1 MVRRAAGALL
11 LLSIIGPLPLR
22 HPCALFGFASEYQHP
37 PRRTIPRGSAFS
49 RPTTKT
55 QTFGCEKT
63 ATTTTTTT
71 KEAKTATTTPVSA
84 EMTTKACCPAPSSS
98 DVPPIRVR
106 VLDDSYDVDDVKDAI
121 GTSGVALVLAVAS
134 FAPKCAP
141 LLRAVEAMGAGG
153 GGGTSDGGP
162 AVLILRVD
170 GSDDLEEAAVE
181 LGLDDVPAYR
191 VYRDGAPVGSSAE
204 GVGEGVTADAVRAAL
219 ERAAA
224 PAPSSCCPPSS
235 GPSSCCPPPSS
246 GADSKSK
253 DDVLRLVSESY
264 AATLNKDASCCVSV
278 DSTLNGYS
286 AEDLIKA
293 GADAN
298 LGLGC
303 GNPLSFAG
311 LREGETVL
319 DLGSGAGIDCFL
331 AAEKVGPAG
340 RVIGVD
346 MTPEMVRRARDNAR
360 KRGAE
365 ENVGFRLGEIEHLP
379 VGDNTVDCVISNCV
393 INLSPDK
400 GQVFRDIYR
409 VLKEGGRV
417 AISDVVT
424 RPEKVI
430 PEELK
435 TAEALAC

>member
-1 MVRRAAGALL
+1 
-11 LLSIIGPLPLR
+11 
-22 HPCALFGFASEYQHP
+22 
-37 PRRTIPRGSAFS
+37 
-49 RPTTKT
+49 
-55 QTFGCEKT
+55 
-63 ATTTTTTT
+63 
-71 KEAKTATTTPVSA
+71 
-84 EMTTKACCPAPSSS
+84 
-98 DVPPIRVR
+98 
-106 VLDDSYDVDDVKDAI
+106 
-121 GTSGVALVLAVAS
+121 
-134 FAPKCAP
+134 
-141 LLRAVEAMGAGG
+141 
-153 GGGTSDGGP
+153 
-162 AVLILRVD
+162 
-170 GSDDLEEAAVE
+170 
-181 LGLDDVPAYR
+181 
-191 VYRDGAPVGSSAE
+191 
-204 GVGEGVTADAVRAAL
+204 
-219 ERAAA
+219 
-224 PAPSSCCPPSS
+224 
-235 GPSSCCPPPSS
+235 
-246 GADSKSK
+246 
-253 DDVLRLVSESY
+253 
-264 AATLNKDASCCVSV
+264 
-278 DSTLNGYS
+278 
-286 AEDLIKA
+286 
-293 GADAN
+293 
-298 LGLGC
+298 
-303 GNPLSFAG
+303 
-311 LREGETVL
+311 VL